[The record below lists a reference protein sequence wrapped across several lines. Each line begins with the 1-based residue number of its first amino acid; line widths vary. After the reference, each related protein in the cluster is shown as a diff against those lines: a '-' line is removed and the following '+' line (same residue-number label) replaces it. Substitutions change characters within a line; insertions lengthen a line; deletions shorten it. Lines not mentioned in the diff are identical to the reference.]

1 MNKLLFPLLAII
13 ALLTVPTVLPARD
26 IPAVVSVNW
35 LEEKLTNP
43 AVKVLD
49 IRKPEEFKAG
59 HVPGAIN
66 VFYGTWAVKTFDF
79 DNELPPDDDLTD
91 IINGIGLT
99 YADKVVIVGNTDPVG
114 ELAGATRVAWTLEYA
129 GFENVA
135 VLDGGFGKWQGDNK
149 PVSTQPVKVKEESQ
163 ELKFKKSLRA
173 NEEYL
178 LQNREKSII
187 LDTRLPDVFF
197 GITKP
202 DNVERAGRI
211 KGALNLP
218 SAWMFT
224 KNGTYKPVDDL
235 RAIAEGVIG
244 KDTGKEIIIYCDT
257 GKLASTWWYVLSEML
272 GYKNVR
278 MYDGSFQEFSQDPNL
293 PMEKYSWR

>member
-1 MNKLLFPLLAII
+1 MSKLLFALLSLVV
-13 ALLTVPTVLPARD
+13 LLTVPSVLPARD

-49 IRKPEEFKAG
+49 IRKPEDFKAG

-66 VFYGTWAVKTFDF
+66 VYYGTWAVKTFDF

-91 IINGIGLT
+91 IINDIGLS

-149 PVSTQPVKVKEESQ
+149 PVSNQPVPAKGESQ
-163 ELKFKKSLRA
+163 ELKFKKTLRA

-202 DNVERAGRI
+202 ENVERAGRI

-224 KNGTYKPVDDL
+224 KHGTYKPVDDL

-257 GKLASTWWYVLSEML
+257 GKLASTWWFVLSEML